1 MRIVVLGSNSFTGSH
16 VVAKALQNGDSVLG
30 ISRSG
35 EPEQPFLPRTWN
47 SSSAGEFSFLQADL
61 NSQMCAAVDAI
72 RDFAPDAVV
81 NFAAQSMVAQSWEYP
96 EQWYQTNVVALA
108 SLVKELEDLPTLER
122 YVHVTTPEVY
132 GSTSDWV
139 SENENFAPS
148 TPYAISRAAGDWHLL
163 AMHKARAFPVVF
175 TRAANVFGPGQQLY
189 RIVPK
194 AALYAK
200 LSKELPLHGGGISR
214 RSFIHVDDVAAAT
227 LEIAQRGKIGSTYH
241 ISTSNLVSIRDLVAK
256 VFEIAGVA
264 DPSRQVAEVDERL
277 GKDLGYFL
285 DSSRLREDLGWKPRV
300 DLETGI
306 KSVVTWI
313 EENMD
318 ELVDVPSE
326 YVHKP

>member
-16 VVAKALQNGDSVLG
+16 VVAKALQKGDSVLG
-30 ISRSG
+30 ISRSE
-35 EPEQPFLPRTWN
+35 EPEQPFLPRTW
-47 SSSAGEFSFLQADL
+47 SPSGAGEFSFLQADL
-61 NSQMCAAVDAI
+61 NSQMCAAVDAMH
-72 RDFAPDAVV
+72 DFAPEVVV
-81 NFAAQSMVAQSWEYP
+81 NFAAQSMVAQSWENP
-96 EQWYQTNVVALA
+96 EHWYQTNVVALA
-108 SLVKELEDLPTLER
+108 KLVKELEVLPTLDR

-139 SENENFAPS
+139 SENEIFAPS
-148 TPYAISRAAGDWHLL
+148 TPYAVSRAAGDWHLL
-163 AMHKARAFPVVF
+163 AMHKALDFPVVF

-200 LSKELPLHGGGISR
+200 LGKELPLHGGGSSR

-227 LEIAQRGKIGSTYH
+227 LAIAERGTVGSTYH
-241 ISTSNLVSIRDLVAK
+241 ISTNELVSIRDLVTK
-256 VFEIAGVA
+256 VFEIAGVV
-264 DPSRQVAEVDERL
+264 DSSRQVAAVDERL
-277 GKDLGYFL
+277 GKDPGYFL
-285 DSSRLREDLGWKPRV
+285 DSSHLREDLGWTPRV

-313 EENMD
+313 SAYID
-318 ELVDVPSE
+318 ELVAVPSE